1 MQIIPALVTTTAH
14 HPARFSTERG
24 AGKMSYSD
32 MSSGCTDDQFLSML
46 IAYRGSGGLA
56 RDGELLALS
65 GRRRGPDAYMLACL
79 IADQQVIGVDW
90 QSRIWFPIF
99 QFNLRD
105 MTRPPALRQV
115 LAELTPV
122 YDAWELVSWFAR
134 PNAWLDD
141 RVPAEVLQPD
151 PAAVL
156 KAARAD
162 RFVAKN

>member
-1 MQIIPALVTTTAH
+1 MQNIPALITTTAH

-24 AGKMSYSD
+24 AEKMPYSD
-32 MSSGCTDDQFLSML
+32 LSSGCTDDQFLSML

-65 GRRRGPDAYMLACL
+65 GRRHGPDAYMLACL
-79 IADQQVIGVDW
+79 IADQQVIGFDW

-122 YDAWELVSWFAR
+122 YDAWKLVSWFAR
-134 PNAWLDD
+134 PNAWLDG

-156 KAARAD
+156 KAAQAD
-162 RFVAKN
+162 RFIAKN

>member
-1 MQIIPALVTTTAH
+1 MQIIPALVTTKAH

-24 AGKMSYSD
+24 PENLPYSG
-32 MSSGCTDDQFLSML
+32 MPQGCTDDQFLSML

-79 IADQQVIGVDW
+79 IADQQVIGFDW

-134 PNAWLDD
+134 PNARLDD

-151 PAAVL
+151 PTAVL

-162 RFVAKN
+162 RFIAKN

>member
-14 HPARFSTERG
+14 HPAGFSIGHGPENLPYSG
-24 AGKMSYSD
+24 MSE
-32 MSSGCTDDQFLSML
+32 GCTDDQFLSML
-46 IAYRGSGGLA
+46 MAYRGSGGLA

-65 GRRRGPDAYMLACL
+65 GRRCGPGADTLACL
-79 IADQQVIGVDW
+79 IADQEVIGFDW
-90 QSRIWFPIF
+90 QSHIWFPVF
-99 QFNLRD
+99 QFNLRN

-122 YDAWELVSWFAR
+122 YDAWELVSWFAQ
-134 PNAWLDD
+134 PNAWLDH

-151 PAAVL
+151 PTAVL

-162 RFVAKN
+162 RFIANN

>member
-1 MQIIPALVTTTAH
+1 MQIIPAFVTTTANH
-14 HPARFSTERG
+14 HARFSTEPG
-24 AGKMSYSD
+24 PKNLPCSGMTQ
-32 MSSGCTDDQFLSML
+32 GCTDDQFLSML
-46 IAYRGSGGLA
+46 TAYRGSGGLA

-79 IADQQVIGVDW
+79 IADQQVIGFDW
-90 QSRIWFPIF
+90 QSRIWFPVF

-122 YDAWELVSWFAR
+122 YDAWKLVSWFAR

-151 PAAVL
+151 PTAVL

-162 RFVAKN
+162 RFIASN

>member
-14 HPARFSTERG
+14 HPAGFSIGHGPENLPYSG
-24 AGKMSYSD
+24 MSE
-32 MSSGCTDDQFLSML
+32 GCTDDQFLSML
-46 IAYRGSGGLA
+46 MAYRGSGGLA

-65 GRRRGPDAYMLACL
+65 GRRCGPDADTLACL
-79 IADQQVIGVDW
+79 IADQEVIGFDW

-105 MTRPPALRQV
+105 MTRPPALKKV

-122 YDAWELVSWFAR
+122 YDAWELVSWFAQ
-134 PNAWLDD
+134 PNAWLDH

-151 PAAVL
+151 PTAVL

-162 RFVAKN
+162 RFIANN